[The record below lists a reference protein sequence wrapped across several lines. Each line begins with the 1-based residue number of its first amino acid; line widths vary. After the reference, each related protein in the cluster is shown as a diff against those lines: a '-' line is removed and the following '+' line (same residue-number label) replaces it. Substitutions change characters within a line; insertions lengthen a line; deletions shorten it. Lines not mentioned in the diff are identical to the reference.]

1 MPQIM
6 MSEPFRLFAPCQAES
21 LQDQT
26 LQQRPKKFPPK
37 KFPPKETFLNNSPK
51 EIP

>member
-26 LQQRPKKFPPK
+26 LKQRPK